1 MKRFVFFVSA
11 VVLASCSDVNLGDL
25 SSFGDSKASVSDTSR
40 ADYYTDDQLIV
51 SGKVQFRE
59 GNYGKSYSLFKQAI
73 NENPKDPAAW
83 LGYAA
88 ASDMLRRF
96 DQSKKAYNRLKPV
109 IGNRIEFH
117 NNLGYS
123 YLLQG
128 ELVAAR
134 RSFLKA
140 YDLDPSNEIT
150 ANNLELLRNSSTYP
164 KRSLRDAQGI

>member
-1 MKRFVFFVSA
+1 MKRFVFLISA
-11 VVLASCSDVNLGDL
+11 VVLASCSGVNFGDL
-25 SSFGDSKASVSDTSR
+25 SSFGDSEASLSDTSR
-40 ADYYTDDQLIV
+40 ADYYTDDQLII

-73 NENPKDPAAW
+73 NENPRDPAAW

-96 DQSKKAYNRLKPV
+96 DQSKKAYSRLQPV

-123 YLLQG
+123 FLLQG
-128 ELVAAR
+128 DLVAAR
-134 RSFLKA
+134 RSFLRA
-140 YDLDPSNEIT
+140 YDMDPSNETT
-150 ANNLELLRNSSTYP
+150 ANNLELLRNSTNFP
-164 KRSLRDAQGI
+164 KRGFEQSRGI

>member
-1 MKRFVFFVSA
+1 MKRFLFVVGA
-11 VVLASCSDVNLGDL
+11 VLLASCSETDL
-25 SSFGDSKASVSDTSR
+25 ANFSSFGDSAASVSDTSR
-40 ADYYTDDQLIV
+40 ADYYTDDQLII

-96 DQSKKAYNRLKPV
+96 DQSKKAYSRLQPV

-128 ELVAAR
+128 DLVAAR

-140 YDLDPSNEIT
+140 YDLDPSNEVT
-150 ANNLELLRNSSTYP
+150 ANNLELLRNSANFP
-164 KRSLRDAQGI
+164 KRGFERSRGI

>member
-1 MKRFVFFVSA
+1 MKRFVFLISA
-11 VVLASCSDVNLGDL
+11 VVLTSCAGMDIGEFSTF
-25 SSFGDSKASVSDTSR
+25 SDSKASLSDTSR
-40 ADYYTDDQLIV
+40 ADFYTDDQLII

-96 DQSKKAYNRLKPV
+96 DQSKMAYSRLQPV

-128 ELVAAR
+128 DLVSAR

-150 ANNLELLRNSSTYP
+150 ANNLELLRNSANFP
-164 KRSLRDAQGI
+164 KRGFSQSRGI